1 MSTDPGPTSLVHAT
15 ARKDCPS
22 SAETT
27 NPTSVP
33 SIALAPPPP
42 KLFRVWVRDGTGD
55 EKLPTT
61 GRVCE
66 DHRRWAAWQDSQV
79 VGSVAVGI

>member
-1 MSTDPGPTSLVHAT
+1 MPADNRA
-15 ARKDCPS
+15 
-22 SAETT
+22 
-27 NPTSVP
+27 
-33 SIALAPPPP
+33 ALAIATRHRTESTLERA
-42 KLFRVWVRDGTGD
+42 LFRVWVRDGTGD